1 MKSITV
7 VGIGNQGAKAVR
19 EMYLG
24 ERGAVNR
31 VLINAPGELIG
42 IESTLTIPFVYEF
55 GAWSPEYQL
64 KTWFSDP
71 DNMETLEAILESATM
86 VIICAGLGGTCSF
99 IAKYLIMFMNE
110 MYPEKIVLFAGTT
123 PFREE
128 QDVIHLMRGEVYEID
143 GKRIFVFGG
152 GYSIDKD
159 YRVPGKSWWPEEM
172 PDDDEYETARKHLE
186 ACGYKVDYIF
196 TNTAPAN
203 TVEYMSRMNMGI
215 KNTVIEESPLTGF
228 LQWVEEKTEYKK
240 WFFGHF
246 HIDRE
251 LWKNQIAVLDAIRD
265 METGEI
271 LKMRVPSI
279 Y

>member
-1 MKSITV
+1 MYITGDTHGNQILWDACINSFLKPWDTIMV
-7 VGIGNQGAKAVR
+7 PGDFGIGFFDGR
-19 EMYLG
+19 YWSEEMFYDYL
-24 ERGAVNR
+24 EEQ
-31 VLINAPGELIG
+31 PY
-42 IESTLTIPFVYEF
+42 T
-55 GAWSPEYQL
+55 
-64 KTWFSDP
+64 
-71 DNMETLEAILESATM
+71 
-86 VIICAGLGGTCSF
+86 
-99 IAKYLIMFMNE
+99 
-110 MYPEKIVLFAGTT
+110 VLFCDGNHENFYKLNAYEVKEWNGGRVQ
-123 PFREE
+123 FIRKN
-128 QDVIHLMRGEVYEID
+128 VIHLMRGEVYEID
-143 GKRIFVFGG
+143 DKKIFVFGG
-152 GYSIDKD
+152 GFSIDKD

-172 PDDDEYETARKHLE
+172 PNNEEYETARKHLE

-196 TNTAPAN
+196 THTAPAN

-215 KNTVIEESPLTGF
+215 KNTVIEESPLIGF